1 METQRGDRNPVTFR
15 NKLTYV
21 AVILVFGV
29 AVPASK
35 GLGFFDPVL
44 LAAYACL
51 GIVFAG
57 PAAAQAFERRPAS
70 LLQALQWI
78 VKAAL
83 FGELLAVA
91 MLACGVGT
99 VYARSRGVFFPPDLE
114 SLAYAVS
121 LGMAASLALGALAAW
136 VTMQVSARAA
146 RLVLRGIFLVLVVL
160 FYLKGRWLPDVLEIG
175 TLLCLLAAG
184 VFVWLLRLSLAKHA
198 EIRQA

>member
-1 METQRGDRNPVTFR
+1 METGRPIRNT
-15 NKLTYV
+15 LTHV
-21 AVILVFGV
+21 AVVLLFGV
-29 AVPASK
+29 AVPATK

-57 PAAAQAFERRPAS
+57 PAAAQAFEKRPAS
-70 LLQALQWI
+70 LAQAVQWI

-114 SLAYAVS
+114 LLAYALS
-121 LGMAASLALGALAAW
+121 LGMASCLALAAMAAW
-136 VTMQVSARAA
+136 VTVQISAGAA
-146 RLVLRGIFLVLVVL
+146 RMCLRAVFLVLVAL
-160 FYLKGRWLPDVLEIG
+160 FYLKGRWLPGVLEMG

-184 VFVWLLRLSLAKHA
+184 VFVALLRTRLVRPVEAGKV
-198 EIRQA
+198 

>member
-1 METQRGDRNPVTFR
+1 
-15 NKLTYV
+15 
-21 AVILVFGV
+21 V

-57 PAAAQAFERRPAS
+57 PAAAQAFERRPDS
-70 LLQALQWI
+70 LGQALQWI

-91 MLACGVGT
+91 MLVCGVGT
-99 VYARSRGVFFPPDLE
+99 VYARSRGAFFPPDLE
-114 SLAYAVS
+114 TLAYAVS

-136 VTMQVSARAA
+136 VTIQVSAGAA
-146 RLVLRGIFLVLVVL
+146 RMVLRGVFLVLVVL
-160 FYLKGRWLPDVLEIG
+160 FYLKGRWLPDVLEMG
-175 TLLCLLAAG
+175 TLLSLLGAG
-184 VFVWLLRLSLAKHA
+184 VFVALLRLSLAKRA
-198 EIRQA
+198 QAGQA